1 MRHPICNSPDLSSI
15 ARTTD
20 SSSTLDRA
28 GVKPNGGFAGR
39 VSKAGQSWQSDRT
52 DRCDISPHSSLGVG
66 FYYYVAYIILLPGS
80 Q

>member
-39 VSKAGQSWQSDRT
+39 VSTSGESDRT
-52 DRCDISPHSSLGVG
+52 ELCDVSPHLSLGVG
-66 FYYYVAYIILLPGS
+66 SYYYVAYIILLPGS